1 MVEEIICRVEF
12 LKQANTYVARIQS
25 EVGGLREYKSSSINE
40 VLEQV
45 VIDLQE
51 EFESSFE

>member
-1 MVEEIICRVEF
+1 MVEEVICTVEF
-12 LKQANTYVARIQS
+12 IKQANIYLARIQS
-25 EVGGLREYKSSSINE
+25 EVGGVREYKSSSINE

-51 EFESSFE
+51 EFESAFE

>member
-1 MVEEIICRVEF
+1 MVEEVICTVEF
-12 LKQANTYVARIQS
+12 IKQANTYLARVQS
-25 EVGGLREYKSSSINE
+25 EVGGVREYKSSSISE

-51 EFESSFE
+51 EFESAFE

>member
-1 MVEEIICRVEF
+1 MVEEIICSVEF
-12 LKQANTYVARIQS
+12 IKQGNNYLARVQS
-25 EVGGLREYKSSSINE
+25 EVGGMREYRSNSITS

>member
-1 MVEEIICRVEF
+1 MVEEVICTVEF
-12 LKQANTYVARIQS
+12 IKQANIYLARVQS
-25 EVGGLREYKSSSINE
+25 EVGGVREYKSNSINE

-51 EFESSFE
+51 EFEASFE

>member
-1 MVEEIICRVEF
+1 MVEEVICTVEF
-12 LKQANTYVARIQS
+12 IKQANIYLARVQS
-25 EVGGLREYKSSSINE
+25 EVGGVREYKSNSINE

>member
-1 MVEEIICRVEF
+1 MVEEVICTVEF
-12 LKQANTYVARIQS
+12 IKQANTYLARIQS
-25 EVGGLREYKSSSINE
+25 ELGGLREYKSNSINE

-51 EFESSFE
+51 EFEASFE

>member
-1 MVEEIICRVEF
+1 MEELLCSVEF
-12 LKQANTYVARIQS
+12 LKRANTYIAKVQS
-25 EVGGLREYKSSSINE
+25 ELGGLREYKSNVFEE

-51 EFESSFE
+51 EFETS